1 MAGIL
6 VVDDNSNMRRLLRSY
21 IESNTQFKICGEAA
35 NGAEAIERAKEL
47 QPDVILLDLTL
58 PGMSGTEAARELKLA
73 MPNLKIILFTM
84 HADGVNETLASMFSI
99 DRVIAKS
106 DTITKLGEHLK
117 ALMPRDGLKG

>member
-6 VVDDNSNMRRLLRSY
+6 VVDDNANMRRLLRSY

-47 QPDVILLDLTL
+47 RPDVVLLDLTL
-58 PGMSGTEAARELKLA
+58 PGMSGTDAARELKRV

-106 DTITKLGEHLK
+106 DAITKLGEHLK
-117 ALMPRDGLKG
+117 ALMPTDGSKG